1 MLRVDTEQRFLPDL
15 KIGVWRRRTYQ
26 ELLTPEREMRSPVFT
41 FVSSISTGTKKTS
54 LDSVTCFTQFEM
66 DSLVI
71 LSGFFLLSGNIPMR

>member
-1 MLRVDTEQRFLPDL
+1 M
-15 KIGVWRRRTYQ
+15 
-26 ELLTPEREMRSPVFT
+26 
-41 FVSSISTGTKKTS
+41 KKTS